1 MSVTEHIDYWVWF
14 SGLYGRNRK
23 DKTDS
28 KVFIRVPADQPLTDE
43 EAKVRAQMTLRD
55 DVRLKRGRYTIQARR
70 VSVER
75 REDGTV
81 FTTGY
86 PLEYQTIATGSVG

>member
-28 KVFIRVPADQPLTDE
+28 KVFIRVPADKPLTDD
-43 EAKVRAQMTLRD
+43 EAAVRAQMTLRD
-55 DVRLKRGRYTIQARR
+55 DVKLKRGRYSVQARR
-70 VSVER
+70 VSVEQR
-75 REDGTV
+75 DNGFTI
-81 FTTGY
+81 TTGN
-86 PLEYQTIATGSVG
+86 PLEYRTIATGIIG